1 MKMRRCFGL
10 VLALAL
16 AVSSLGASVMAA
28 ESLDYLDY
36 EEVTTVIP
44 RASGR
49 FSTTISAGTVKKI
62 GDGISMEVGNAVL
75 FNASYSPSSASVDFG
90 LIDSDNVFH
99 YINITDGSI
108 NCGISVDKRGT
119 YTPAIRNNS
128 SDPVYVTGILE
139 Y

>member
-16 AVSSLGASVMAA
+16 VVGSLGASVMAA
-28 ESLDYLDY
+28 ESLSY

-44 RASGR
+44 RASGK
-49 FSTTISAGTVKKI
+49 FSTTISAGKAVKI
-62 GDGISMEVGNAVL
+62 GSSISMEVGDGAL

-108 NCGISVDKRGT
+108 NCGITVDKRGQ